1 MFNVHLRLLIIL
13 IMVKSKKK
21 ISLAEFANTYNT
33 QLNRRGHK
41 MSESYLYRLIREDIA
56 QTSKRKLW
64 FKYILEGDKDRIFIE
79 L

>member
-1 MFNVHLRLLIIL
+1 
-13 IMVKSKKK
+13 MVKNKKK
-21 ISLAEFANTYNT
+21 ITLAEYATIYNT
-33 QLNRRGHK
+33 VLNRRGHK

-56 QTSKRKLW
+56 KTGKRKLW